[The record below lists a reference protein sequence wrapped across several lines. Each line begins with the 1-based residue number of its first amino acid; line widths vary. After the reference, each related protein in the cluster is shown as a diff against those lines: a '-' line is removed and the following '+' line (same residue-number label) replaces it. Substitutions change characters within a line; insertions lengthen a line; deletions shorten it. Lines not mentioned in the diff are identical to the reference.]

1 MDRRSLWYS
10 PVSGGRLRAMHCMDI
25 PFVFENVDLSK
36 SVVGDGPDRYAL
48 ADKMSSAWAAF
59 ARTGDPNHKG
69 LPKWEPFT
77 ADKRATLIFNNE
89 CRAVNDPYRDER
101 LAVAAAH

>member
-1 MDRRSLWYS
+1 MIQAPGRAPAAKPADRRTTSACGLKLLTRTS
-10 PVSGGRLRAMHCMDI
+10 DRGSSAVSA
-25 PFVFENVDLSK
+25 K
-36 SVVGDGPDRYAL
+36 
-48 ADKMSSAWAAF
+48 KMSSAWAAF

-101 LAVAAAH
+101 LAVAAALPARMSQ